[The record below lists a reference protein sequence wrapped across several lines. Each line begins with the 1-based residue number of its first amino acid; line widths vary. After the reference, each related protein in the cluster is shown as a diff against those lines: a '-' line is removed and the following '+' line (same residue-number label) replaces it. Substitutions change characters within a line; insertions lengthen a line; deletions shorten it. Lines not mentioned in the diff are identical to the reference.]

1 MGRLEGKAA
10 IVTGGAQGIGGAS
23 ARRLAEEGAK
33 MLIADIDVAMAET
46 NAERIR
52 AGGGEA
58 DVVRVDVGKRSDIE
72 MMVRR
77 AVDKWGRLDILFNNA
92 FDVLTASTGSAV
104 ELTEEV
110 WDAKMNVLLKSIFL
124 GAKYAIPE
132 MRKVGG
138 GSIVNTSSVHGMFGA
153 PGVLIYETAKHA
165 VIGATR
171 QMATEYGP
179 DGIRVNAVL
188 PGHMLTERLR
198 EHVWKDNPSGLEFF
212 KNQYPLRDVGRAEDI
227 ANAVLFLCSDEAS
240 FITGHPLVVDGGLTI
255 QLQENFGVR
264 QAHYLRDNPD
274 TVLPY

>member
-1 MGRLEGKAA
+1 MGRLEGKVA
-10 IVTGGAQGIGGAS
+10 IVTGGAQGIGGAT
-23 ARRLAEEGAK
+23 ARRLAEEGAQV
-33 MLIADIDVAMAET
+33 LIADIDVATAET

-52 AGGGEA
+52 SGGGEA

-92 FDVLTASTGSAV
+92 FDVLTASSGSAV
-104 ELTEEV
+104 DLSEEV

-124 GAKYAIPE
+124 AAKYAIPE